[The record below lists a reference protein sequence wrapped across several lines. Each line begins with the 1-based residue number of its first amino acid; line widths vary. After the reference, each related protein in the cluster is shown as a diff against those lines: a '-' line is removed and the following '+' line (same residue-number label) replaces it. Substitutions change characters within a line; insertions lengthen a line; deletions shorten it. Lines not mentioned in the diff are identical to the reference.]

1 MSSVI
6 CEAVEKLL
14 EQEQDFPLTNTD
26 SKLLGFKPFERKVL
40 SKWNFLYPSDSHAL
54 HQNLDELVGRTII
67 KYPHAQKIYLR
78 PANKS

>member
-14 EQEQDFPLTNTD
+14 EQDFPLTNTD